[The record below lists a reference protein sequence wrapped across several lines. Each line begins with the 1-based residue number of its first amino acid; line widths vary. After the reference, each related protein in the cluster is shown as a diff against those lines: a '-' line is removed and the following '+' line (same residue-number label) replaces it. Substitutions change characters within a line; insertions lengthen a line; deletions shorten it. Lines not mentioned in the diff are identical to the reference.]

1 MFFVALSASCA
12 AEIVDVSNT
21 EDSNLTNDDAI
32 ALSQEKLEVSNED
45 SISETN
51 LVNSHDD
58 NLKDY
63 PEDEVLLSSAE
74 SYYEDNDEQK
84 LGLADDDVNETVSLS
99 NDVAVNKVFED
110 SAVSAA
116 DKIKTNI
123 TAKNMHYSSTTTF
136 KVSLQDVNGNYL
148 KKQEKMVGKLL
159 YLFIAHGFLLKFLD
173 YIGGIS

>member
-74 SYYEDNDEQK
+74 SYYEDNGEQILSLASDDEDEK
-84 LGLADDDVNETVSLS
+84 LSASEYDSVVS
-99 NDVAVNKVFED
+99 
-110 SAVSAA
+110 VSS
-116 DKIKTNI
+116 
-123 TAKNMHYSSTTTF
+123 KNYIFLIFFHI
-136 KVSLQDVNGNYL
+136 LQ
-148 KKQEKMVGKLL
+148 
-159 YLFIAHGFLLKFLD
+159 
-173 YIGGIS
+173 